1 MIFRLSSPSDLQF
14 LITSAAGVV
23 LRRDMSL
30 NRRLWVWFLGPE
42 FLDQQSPNF
51 QFRTDYFR
59 KYGLRGLVEG
69 LRHMID
75 SSRIEPLE
83 RARPARICLSL
94 MDRWEIGGAVV
105 PDLFLPVIR
114 SIKAYQKASASLE
127 HYQEVMRS
135 GAMFF
140 DGVESHLIWGVIHES
155 IASAM
160 TGSNDTEGPMEKLEL
175 VSFILR
181 TFNVREE
188 EMVVVHAPLVVL
200 ALLVMLRELAHK
212 GASEPLAKGFSL
224 VESLLELIPQRAFHA
239 SKDGGDSLS
248 IKDGA
253 ILPAIDKFYSRQSI
267 KSSASAP
274 FSAGVIGKLLVY
286 EISDVVREAITSR
299 QDDSGIRYRLMVQV
313 LKKVPTI
320 ADWVNVP
327 LIKAIVDVLSTEN
340 IAFPTLQGTTQVIA
354 SLCGNGYIGQKSIDN
369 LVFPIVKQ
377 LWIFLSPDT
386 PKYHVEAVKSL
397 WCLQDIFNDR
407 RVEAAI
413 STFMTT
419 KEIRGVYEARSA
431 ESGRKFSVLWTH
443 SIGHANYEVMLTR
456 PLLLFLDSLIE
467 EGTELHIFARGWL
480 QNLQATAKSVR
491 YLSVIEESSTNN
503 NNRLFNL
510 FAKKLLSF
518 QFLQGPGMRDANGS
532 PNHRHKFTPED
543 DLDVCSY
550 YLQTL
555 SNVLKYSTEAAIAS
569 IAKDKVNATDEL
581 AARQLKNRM
590 CTSLVYIFKLLT
602 SCR

>member
-1 MIFRLSSPSDLQF
+1 
-14 LITSAAGVV
+14 
-23 LRRDMSL
+23 MSL

-42 FLDQQSPNF
+42 FQDQQSPNV

-59 KYGLRGLVEG
+59 KYGLHGLVEG

-75 SSRIEPLE
+75 SNRMEPLE

-105 PDLFLPVIR
+105 PDLFLPVIH
-114 SIKAYQKASASLE
+114 SIKAYQKASASPE
-127 HYQEVMRS
+127 HYQEMMRS

-160 TGSNDTEGPMEKLEL
+160 TGSNDTGEGPMEKLDL
-175 VSFILR
+175 VGFILR

-212 GASEPLAKGFSL
+212 GASELLAKGFGL
-224 VESLLELIPQRAFHA
+224 VESLLELIPQRAFHV
-239 SKDGGDSLS
+239 SKDGDDSL
-248 IKDGA
+248 IAKDEA
-253 ILPAIDKFYSRQSI
+253 ILPAIYKFYSRQSI
-267 KSSASAP
+267 KSSVSAP
-274 FSAGVIGKLLVY
+274 FSTAVIGKLLVR
-286 EISDVVREAITSR
+286 EISDIVREAITSR
-299 QDDSGIRYRLMVQV
+299 QDDSGIQYKLMVQV
-313 LKKVPTI
+313 FKKVPRI
-320 ADWVNVP
+320 ADWDDVP
-327 LIKAIVDVLSTEN
+327 LIKAIVDVLSAGN
-340 IAFPTLQGTTQVIA
+340 IAFPTLQGSVQVIA
-354 SLCGNGYIGQKSIDN
+354 SLCGNGYLGQRSTDN

-377 LWIFLSPDT
+377 LWTFLSPDT

-397 WCLQDIFNDR
+397 WSLQDVLNDR

-413 STFMTT
+413 STFMTNE
-419 KEIRGVYEARSA
+419 EIRGVYEARSA

-443 SIGHANYEVMLTR
+443 SIGHTNYEVMLTR
-456 PLLLFLDSLIE
+456 PLFLFLDSLVE

-480 QNLQATAKSVR
+480 QNPQATAKYAR
-491 YLSVIEESSTNN
+491 YLSVIEESFANSD
-503 NNRLFNL
+503 NRLFNL
-510 FAKKLLSF
+510 FINKLLSF
-518 QFLQGPGMRDANGS
+518 QFLRDPGMRDANS
-532 PNHRHKFTPED
+532 NPDHRHKFTPED

-555 SNVLKYSTEAAIAS
+555 SNVLRYSTEAAIAS
-569 IAKDKVNATDEL
+569 IAKDKVNATDES
-581 AARQLKNRM
+581 AARRLKNRM
-590 CTSLVYIFKLLT
+590 CASPLYIFGLLT
-602 SCR
+602 ACRWT